1 MTAAVFRRARA
12 LTLLAWMG
20 LLLLVLAWHAVGVPA
35 APGPVILS
43 VVTLPL
49 LAPLPGLWAGR
60 RRTYR
65 WAPLTLAP
73 ALAWSLTEILA
84 NPPARRFAVAA
95 SLLAFLSLAAVVAA
109 LRSMPARS

>member
-1 MTAAVFRRARA
+1 MTSPVFQRARR
-12 LTLLAWMG
+12 LTLLAWG
-20 LLLLVLAWHAVGVPA
+20 SLLLLLVAWHAVSGA
-35 APGPVILS
+35 AGLGT
-43 VVTLPL
+43 VVMVVVVAPL

-84 NPPARRFAVAA
+84 NPPARGTAVATA
-95 SLLAFLSLAAVVAA
+95 LLAFLSLAAVVAT
-109 LRSMPARS
+109 LRSMPLRP